1 MSLTDHFGKD
11 LVSFMKDALSKPV
24 YYPAMALC
32 AIMDTIFGD
41 EKWWEYEYE
50 TILQELSNMNMP
62 RPSDALLGEI
72 QCIAALRN
80 GKALIDKEWHL
91 FEKACAALTGIPVL
105 FYEKQNLPIE
115 NVLHAMNLMRKFGP
129 FEMSDEVKHYVG
141 CEAINDELFWH
152 PFEIIDNYLYQALH
166 RLKVPLGFDM
176 NEIDPLRERVSDR
189 FDQYEDMDIE
199 KASFKEDSPE
209 DQMCLRIFTSLA
221 RGKALLEA
229 ENEALN
235 TFNNIKEGV
244 MTYTSHHAETAVDIP
259 ADEEHSYDISPD
271 VDIVDLDSGDVET
284 FEDGVKEAALEIA
297 QQFKDLTEGFFAGTD
312 PFNAFPA
319 IKLAGIPSQQL
330 VFAKLSGIKGSPI
343 QTGAYIGHIFPEEH
357 TEFDLEET
365 DPLPSDM
372 SAEEVMQTVVDSQ
385 LENGNPDGEDEDI
398 KDPFI

>member
-1 MSLTDHFGKD
+1 MSLTDRFGKD
-11 LVSFMKDALSKPV
+11 LVSFMKDALSKPL

-32 AIMDTIFGD
+32 AIMDTLFGD

-50 TILQELSNMNMP
+50 TILQELSTMGMP
-62 RPSDALLGEI
+62 KPNNAILGEI

-91 FEKACAALTGIPVL
+91 FEKSCAALTGIPVL

-152 PFEIIDNYLYQALH
+152 PFEIIDNYLYQALQ

-176 NEIDPLRERVSDR
+176 KEIDPLRERVSER
-189 FDQYEDMDIE
+189 FDQYEDVDID
-199 KASFKEDSPE
+199 KAVFKEDSVE

-244 MTYTSHHAETAVDIP
+244 MTYSSHHAETAAEIP
-259 ADEEHSYDISPD
+259 EDEESSYDLSPD
-271 VDIVDLDSGDVET
+271 LDIVDLDSGDVET
-284 FEDGVKEAALEIA
+284 FEDGVKTAALELA
-297 QQFKDLTEGFFAGTD
+297 QQFKDLTEGFFEGTN
-312 PFNAFPA
+312 PFEAFPEV
-319 IKLAGIPSQQL
+319 KLAGIPSQQL

-343 QTGAYIGHIFPEEH
+343 QTGAYIGHLFPEEH

-365 DPLPSDM
+365 SPMPSDIP
-372 SAEEVMQTVVDSQ
+372 AEEVMQNVVDTQ
-385 LENGNPDGEDEDI
+385 LDNDNNVSDDDI

>member
-11 LVSFMKDALSKPV
+11 LVSFMRDALSKPL

-32 AIMDTIFGD
+32 AIMDTLFSD

-50 TILQELSNMNMP
+50 TVLQELSKMGMP
-62 RPSDALLGEI
+62 RPSNALLGEI
-72 QCIAALRN
+72 QCISALRN

-152 PFEIIDNYLYQALH
+152 PFEIIDDYLYQALQ

-176 NEIDPLRERVSDR
+176 AVIDPLRERVSDR
-189 FDQYEDMDIE
+189 FDQYEDMDID
-199 KASFKEDSPE
+199 KAVFKEDSEE
-209 DQMCLRIFTSLA
+209 DQMCLRIFTSLT

-244 MTYTSHHAETAVDIP
+244 MTYTSHHAETAAEIP
-259 ADEEHSYDISPD
+259 PDEERSYDISPD

-284 FEDGVKEAALEIA
+284 FEDGVKTAALELA
-297 QQFKDLTEGFFAGTD
+297 QQFKDITEGFFAGTD

-319 IKLAGIPSQQL
+319 VKLAGIPSSQL

-357 TEFDLEET
+357 TDFDLEET
-365 DPLPSDM
+365 SPMPSDIP
-372 SAEEVMQTVVDSQ
+372 AEEVMQKYVDSQ
-385 LENGNPDGEDEDI
+385 LENDVSDEDV

>member
-1 MSLTDHFGKD
+1 MALTDRFSKD
-11 LVSFMKDALSKPV
+11 LISFMKDALSKPL

-32 AIMDTIFGD
+32 AIMDTLFGD

-50 TILQELSNMNMP
+50 TVLQELSKMNMP
-62 RPSDALLGEI
+62 RPSIALLGEI
-72 QCIAALRN
+72 QCISALRN
-80 GKALIDKEWHL
+80 GKAMIDKEWHL
-91 FEKACAALTGIPVL
+91 FEKACASLTGIPVL

-152 PFEIIDNYLYQALH
+152 PFEIIDDYLYQALQ

-176 NEIDPLRERVSDR
+176 TVIDPLRDRVSDR
-189 FDQYEDMDIE
+189 FDKYEEMDID
-199 KASFKEDSPE
+199 KAVFKEDSVE

-221 RGKALLEA
+221 KGKALLEG

-235 TFNNIKEGV
+235 TFNNIKDGV
-244 MTYTSHHAETAVDIP
+244 MTYSSHQAETAADIP
-259 ADEEHSYDISPD
+259 EDEQNSYDISPD

-284 FEDGVKEAALEIA
+284 FEDGVKVAALELA
-297 QQFKDLTEGFFAGTD
+297 QQFKDLTDGFFEGTN
-312 PFNAFPA
+312 PFEAFPA
-319 IKLAGIPSQQL
+319 VKLAGIPSQQL

-357 TEFDLEET
+357 TEFELEET
-365 DPLPSDM
+365 SPMPSDLP
-372 SAEEVMQTVVDSQ
+372 AEDVMQKYVDSK
-385 LENGNPDGEDEDI
+385 LDNDSADEDV